1 MRFSII
7 VPVNNVKDYLEECVD
22 SIINQDYLD
31 REIILVDDGSDDGSE
46 NICDKYKVFH
56 DVKVV
61 HKDHG
66 GLSSAR
72 NAGISEAE
80 GEYLIFI
87 DSDDKLM
94 AGALSLI
101 ADSLNNNE
109 DVLVTELYK
118 YFDRD
123 TISVPNHLFDMPNI
137 GCKNDFIKYM
147 YKNKKNLWPCY
158 QYIVNRKLV
167 LNNELMFKIGL
178 LHEDIDWTYRLL
190 DVVHSYAFM
199 NKPWYLRRVNRKGSI
214 TNTLNIQRVHDINTI
229 VHELFYNKNYYSD
242 LSIKEKSVVLRSLN
256 GSMLGSIVLCKKME
270 SLTNSAIISE
280 YKNNRELFKYY
291 RSVKGFVFWLVVR
304 FLGVKNALRLYE
316 RNKIW

>member
-7 VPVNNVKDYLEECVD
+7 VPVYNVKDYLEECVD

-46 NICDKYKVFH
+46 DICDKYKVFH

-101 ADSLNNNE
+101 ADSLNNNV
-109 DVLVTELYK
+109 DVLVTELYNC
-118 YFDRD
+118 FDWD
-123 TISVPNHLFDMPNI
+123 TELVPSQLFGMPNI
-137 GCKNDFIKYM
+137 GCKNDFVKFM
-147 YKNKKNLWPCY
+147 FKKKEHLWASV

-190 DVVHSYAFM
+190 DVVNSYAFM
-199 NKPWYLRRVNRKGSI
+199 NKPWYLRRVNREGSI
-214 TNTLNIQRVHDINTI
+214 TNTPNIKRVHDINTI
-229 VHELFYNKNYYSD
+229 IHDLFNNKNYYSD

-256 GSMLGSIVLCKKME
+256 GSMLYSIVLCKKME

-291 RSVKGFVFWLVVR
+291 SSVKGFVFWLVVR